1 MSKVQRT
8 FPCRDEELIP
18 IAKFLS
24 FSLKRDKN
32 EISQV
37 YNNINPDYIA
47 ATDALIAEVENLI
60 EPQAETLAKK
70 QITRAL
76 YESME
81 QIASRI
87 NFLATY
93 LKLSKK
99 ELKLSDTDFGISAL
113 RKALRKEDVEA
124 VVDNLKIVLTH
135 TKKYST
141 VLQAHGM
148 SSSFEAELDAMGAK
162 IAADRQTQYEL
173 LSNRKNIVQN
183 NIQKLNELYSRMG
196 DIFSIGKSIYSKTNA
211 VKANDYAFKKL
222 LSKVRQIA
230 KPKSATAGADLQSVP
245 STITENNKI

>member
-1 MSKVQRT
+1 MSKVQKSFT
-8 FPCRDEELIP
+8 CRNEELVP

-24 FSLKRDKN
+24 FSLKRDLN

-76 YESME
+76 NESMD

-93 LKLSKK
+93 LKLSNK
-99 ELKLSDTDFGISAL
+99 ELKLTATDFGILQL
-113 RKALRKEDVEA
+113 RKVLRSGDAEG
-124 VVDNLKIVLTH
+124 VVDNLKAVLIH
-135 TKKYST
+135 TKRYST

-148 SSSFEAELDAMGAK
+148 SSSFEAELEALIPK
-162 IAADRQTQYEL
+162 ITADRQTQYEL

-183 NIQKLNELYSRMG
+183 NLQKLNELYGRMG

-211 VKANDYAFKKL
+211 LKAADYTFAKL
-222 LSKVRQIA
+222 QSKVRQKA
-230 KPKSATAGADLQSVP
+230 KAKNESAGADLQSVT
-245 STITENNKI
+245 STLTENKQI